1 MGRSWMLNMK
11 PAVLLGILCVLAV
24 QALAQQDTVI
34 INESTFKIRLA
45 GNRQKMVYR
54 GNPAFYR
61 DTTGIWKNI
70 DPNWK
75 MSGDSLAY
83 VRTGV
88 YAAWVDTLGNVKV
101 RFKGREIGWRLQG
114 LVYFDESNKNRQVI
128 RAANW
133 KRPISKK
140 DSLIFENIFPGVDYA
155 LRYHPRTL
163 LGYLKISAAAR
174 AALPTPASLGIPAS
188 NAWLCLVYKM
198 DLSDLKDFFEGADSV
213 QWIDR
218 FDTHN
223 PVIIKQSPD
232 SVWGLFPQEI
242 IYTTDTT
249 FGTPLLRKTFLKT
262 GTDFLMILG
271 YEYDDF
277 VNLPSGEVIFDEA
290 VQIKGTN
297 KIIDSY
303 LSKPSPTTN
312 YGSSASSY
320 MGRGATSNDIFR
332 SVIKWDFSDIPSGS
346 TITAAVDSHYYD
358 LGSSCTNVSQDF
370 DLYRLTRLWDEA
382 EVSWNYAQRNP
393 DVSWTTSGGDYSDL
407 IISTSVGYP
416 NGWLTVSGLE
426 TAVQNWLDGTWSNYG
441 CIWRHTDETGNN
453 SCKVFYT
460 SEHATND
467 SRLYLTYTLPSA
479 FKSSRRSRLV
489 RMN

>member
-1 MGRSWMLNMK
+1 MGRSWMLDIK
-11 PAVLLGILCVLAV
+11 PAVLLSILCGLAV
-24 QALAQQDTVI
+24 RAFAQQDTFI
-34 INESTFKIRLA
+34 INESTFKVRLA
-45 GNRQKMVYR
+45 MNQERMVCR
-54 GNPAFYR
+54 GNPVFYQDSIGEWR
-61 DTTGIWKNI
+61 RI

-75 MSGDSLAY
+75 MSGDTLAY
-83 VRTGV
+83 VKSGV
-88 YAAWVDTLGNVKV
+88 YAASVDTLGNVRV
-101 RFKGREIGWRLQG
+101 RFKGRQVGWRLQG
-114 LVYFDESNKNRQVI
+114 LVYFDDSNKNRQVI

-133 KRPISKK
+133 KKPSLRG
-140 DSLIFENIFPGVDYA
+140 DSLLFDNLFPGVNYA
-155 LRYHPRTL
+155 LRYHPGTL

-174 AALPTPASLGIPAS
+174 AALPTPASLGISAS

-198 DLSDLKDFFEGADSV
+198 DLSDLKDFFDGDDSV
-213 QWIDR
+213 RWADR
-218 FDTHN
+218 FDSHN
-223 PVIIKQSPD
+223 PVFIKDSWE

-242 IYTTDTT
+242 IYTADST
-249 FGTPLLRKTFLKT
+249 FGNPLLRKTFLKT

-271 YEYDDF
+271 CKYDEF
-277 VNLPSGEVIFDEA
+277 INLPAGEVIFDDA
-290 VQIKGTN
+290 VQIRGTS

-320 MGRGATSNDIFR
+320 MGRGGTANDIFR
-332 SVIKWDFSDIPSGS
+332 SVIRWDFSDIPSGS

-382 EVSWNYAQRNP
+382 EVSWNYAERNP
-393 DVSWTTSGGDYSDL
+393 DVSWTTAGGDYSNL

-426 TAVQNWLDGTWSNYG
+426 TAVQNWVDGNWSNYG

-460 SEHATND
+460 CEHASND
-467 SRLYLTYTLPSA
+467 TRLYVTYTLPGA
-479 FKSSRRSRLV
+479 AKNSRRSRLV